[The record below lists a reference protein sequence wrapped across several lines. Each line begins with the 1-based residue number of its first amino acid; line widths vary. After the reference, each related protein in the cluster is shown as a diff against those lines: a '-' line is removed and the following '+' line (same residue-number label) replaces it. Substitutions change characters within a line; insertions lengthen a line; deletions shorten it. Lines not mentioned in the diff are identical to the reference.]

1 MRDDQQPSISPCTI
15 WRMADQHLTQTQDL
29 LAAEEPMELRLGYMW
44 RGKRASQ
51 SVSITMRTP
60 GHDFE
65 LATGFLLTEGMIH
78 SADQVQSVDFCGEPT
93 PEGLFNVVRVDLHD
107 EVKVDL
113 GRLKRHFYTSSSC
126 GVCGKASLEALAMT
140 KTPELLAQAP
150 RIPATT
156 LMILPAALRQAQDTF
171 SMTGGLHACGLFDSS
186 GHLLLVRED
195 VGRHNALDKLIGA
208 SLMSGALPLHDRVL
222 VLSGRASFE
231 LVQKAIMAGISLIAA
246 VGAPSSLAVSLAKRY
261 DITLVGFLS
270 AKRFNIYH
278 APHRIITPEEST
290 P

>member
-1 MRDDQQPSISPCTI
+1 
-15 WRMADQHLTQTQDL
+15 
-29 LAAEEPMELRLGYMW
+29 MELRLGYMW

-65 LATGFLLTEGMIH
+65 LATGFLLTEGMIQ
-78 SADQVQSVDFCGEPT
+78 SAEQVQAVDFCGEPT

-107 EVKVDL
+107 EVEVDL

-140 KTPELLAQAP
+140 KTPELLASTPALS
-150 RIPATT
+150 ATT
-156 LMILPAALRQAQDTF
+156 LMTLPGALRQAQDTF
-171 SMTGGLHACGLFDSS
+171 AMTGGLHACGLFDAR
-186 GHLLLVRED
+186 GQLLLARED

-208 SLMSGALPLHDRVL
+208 SLMAGALPLHDRVL

-231 LVQKAIMAGISLIAA
+231 LVQKAIMAGISFIAA
-246 VGAPSSLAVSLAKRY
+246 VGAPSSLAVSLAQRY

-270 AKRFNIYH
+270 AARFNIYH
-278 APHRIITPEEST
+278 APHRVLSEETTP
-290 P
+290 